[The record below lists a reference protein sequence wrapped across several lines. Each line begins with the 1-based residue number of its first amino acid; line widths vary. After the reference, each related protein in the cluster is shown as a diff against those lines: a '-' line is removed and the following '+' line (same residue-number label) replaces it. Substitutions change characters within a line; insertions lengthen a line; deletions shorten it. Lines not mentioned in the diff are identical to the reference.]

1 MLPLLQRR
9 QKAQKQ
15 HSSMQERLQ
24 VENGA
29 SVYVIPTYSTN
40 RQDSLVRSHI
50 EDVHSLQRS
59 PLWTSEYTTHS
70 L

>member
-9 QKAQKQ
+9 QKAPNE
-15 HSSMQERLQ
+15 HSSMQDRLQ

-29 SVYVIPTYSTN
+29 PVYVIQPCSTN

-59 PLWTSEYTTHS
+59 PLWSSEYTTHS
-70 L
+70 P

>member
-9 QKAQKQ
+9 QKAQNE
-15 HSSMQERLQ
+15 HSSMQDRLQ

-29 SVYVIPTYSTN
+29 PVYVFHAYCTN
-40 RQDSLVRSHI
+40 RQDSLVQSHI

-59 PLWTSEYTTHS
+59 PLWTSEYKTHS
-70 L
+70 P